1 MKDQIEDPDGGPSA
15 IYLSEYLLDM
25 NKGSGFLTS
34 LSENDRKTVRTYGS
48 RSVVAK
54 GQGIFF
60 QGDPHTGVWVIEKGR
75 VRTFYAG
82 PSGREITLAY
92 WSVGHFVGGPEVF
105 GTGRHVW
112 SADAL
117 EDCELLF
124 LSGMSLQKLVR
135 ELPDV
140 AIAVIQGLINK
151 GKCYS
156 ALIQMLG
163 TRTVSER
170 LRQLLIILAETYGR
184 HENGAV
190 VIDRTITYD
199 QIASI
204 VGATRQWIT
213 QSLDRMQAD
222 QILQVSRKEITIKD
236 MRLLQDEF
244 ASKM

>member
-1 MKDQIEDPDGGPSA
+1 MIENGDDLIDGPSA
-15 IYLSEYLLDM
+15 IFLSEYLLDI
-25 NKGSGFLTS
+25 NKGAGFLTS
-34 LSENDRKTVRTYGS
+34 LSAADQKKVRQHGT
-48 RSVVAK
+48 RCKVAR
-54 GQGIFF
+54 GEGVFF
-60 QGDPHTGVWVIEKGR
+60 QGDPHTGVWIVEKGR

-92 WSVGHFVGGPEVF
+92 WSIGHFLGGPEVF

-124 LSGMSLQKLVR
+124 VSGMSLQRLVR
-135 ELPDV
+135 EIPDV
-140 AIAVIQGLINK
+140 AIAVINGLVNK

-170 LRQLLIILAETYGR
+170 LRQLLLILAETYGR
-184 HENGAV
+184 HENGQV

-204 VGATRQWIT
+204 VGATRQWVT
-213 QSLDRMQAD
+213 QSLDR
-222 QILQVSRKEITIKD
+222 LQSEGVLTVNRKEIAISD
-236 MRLLQDEF
+236 VSLLLG
-244 ASKM
+244 

>member
-1 MKDQIEDPDGGPSA
+1 VTKNLDEANDGPSA
-15 IYLSEYLLDM
+15 IFLSEYLLDI
-25 NKGSGFLTS
+25 NKGAGFLSS
-34 LSENDRKTVRTYGS
+34 LSAEDQKKVRLLGT
-48 RSVVAK
+48 RCKVAK
-54 GQGIFF
+54 GEGVFF
-60 QGDPHTGVWVIEKGR
+60 QGDPHTGVWIVEKGR
-75 VRTFYAG
+75 IRTFYAG

-124 LSGMSLQKLVR
+124 LSGMSLQRLVR
-135 ELPDV
+135 EVPDV
-140 AIAVIQGLINK
+140 AIAVINGLVNK

-170 LRQLLIILAETYGR
+170 LRQLLLILAETYGR
-184 HENGAV
+184 HENGQ
-190 VIDRTITYD
+190 VIVDRTITYD

-204 VGATRQWIT
+204 VGATRQWVT
-213 QSLDRMQAD
+213 QSLDR
-222 QILQVSRKEITIKD
+222 LQSEGVLTVTRKEITISDLEK
-236 MRLLQDEF
+236 LLD
-244 ASKM
+244 

>member
-1 MKDQIEDPDGGPSA
+1 MIHDGKPVEDAPSA
-15 IYLSEYLLDM
+15 IFLSEYLLDI
-25 NKGSGFLTS
+25 NRGAGFLAS
-34 LSENDRKTVRTYGS
+34 LTDEDQKTVRKLGT
-48 RSVVAK
+48 RCKIPK

-117 EDCELLF
+117 DDCELLF
-124 LSGMSLQKLVR
+124 LSGMSLQRLVR
-135 ELPDV
+135 DLPDV
-140 AIAVIQGLINK
+140 AIAIINGLVNK

-170 LRQLLIILAETYGR
+170 LRQLLVILAETYGR
-184 HENGAV
+184 HDGDTV

-204 VGATRQWIT
+204 VGATRQWVT
-213 QSLDRMQAD
+213 QSLDR
-222 QILQVSRKEITIKD
+222 LQSEGVLRVNRKEIVILD
-236 MRLLQDEF
+236 FELLL
-244 ASKM
+244 A